1 MSLETLKSA
10 SRSELIERWTALFD
24 QSPPSGLS
32 QPMLVRIL
40 AWEPQARIHGG
51 LSKRTRNRFKAI
63 VKGKAKVKPVVNAPA
78 GARLVR
84 EWNGVSHV
92 VDVSE
97 DGVLYRGECY
107 ASLSAVA
114 RRITGAHWSGPR
126 FFGLSS
132 RKVAS

>member
-1 MSLETLKSA
+1 MRLAALKSA
-10 SRSELIERWTALFD
+10 SRSELIERWTELFD

-40 AWEPQARIHGG
+40 AWEIQARRHGG
-51 LSKRTRNRFKAI
+51 LSKRTRNRLKAI

-92 VDVSE
+92 VDVTE
-97 DGVLYRGECY
+97 DAVVYRGERY
-107 ASLSAVA
+107 ASLSAIA
-114 RRITGAHWSGPR
+114 KRITGAHWSGPR
-126 FFGLSS
+126 FFGLNS
-132 RKVAS
+132 RKAAS

>member
-1 MSLETLKSA
+1 MMLEALEGVT
-10 SRSELIERWTALFD
+10 RQELIEIWVEHFE

-40 AWEPQARIHGG
+40 AWEIQARTHGG
-51 LSKRTRNRFKAI
+51 LNKRTRHRLKAI
-63 VKGKAKVKPVVNAPA
+63 AKGTAKAKPVTSAPA

-97 DGVLYRGECY
+97 DGVFYRGECY

-126 FFGLSS
+126 FFGLNT